1 MSSRHPVDQEPE
13 IVKIARRLRSA
24 RLLKVGLKGG
34 LKAAESV
41 VSVAMGRKSKQ
52 ASYEDFVTG
61 LMRHF
66 VKELSELKGGL
77 MKAGQLLS
85 IYGEHFFPAEVNDIL
100 KTLQADSRVVAF
112 PVMSKRMAAALG
124 RERFARL
131 KIEPRPL
138 GAASLGQVYKVKVYA
153 SGACRGRAKTMALK
167 VQYPRLAR
175 AIEADLATIKKLTTV
190 LKLLPDSQRY
200 NQVYEEVKTMLYRE
214 MDYTRELKA
223 YQKYAA
229 LLADDPILRVP
240 QVYPEFSTKTI
251 LAMECIQ
258 GRRLD
263 DPVVGGIS
271 QERRNQ
277 FALGIMRL
285 LYEEIFVWRMVQT
298 DPHIGNFLVQLK
310 EDGYPQDA
318 LYLLDFGAVRQ
329 FGVHYIDHFR
339 AMARHAI
346 ENNPE
351 DIIYHGMKLGFL
363 QPADSLDMQELF
375 VKIALTAV
383 QPFSEQYAGE
393 GKLDGSYGEHEYD
406 WSELTVIHE
415 ISKLAR
421 NAVFAFKLRPPPPE
435 ALFIDRKLVGTVT
448 LLKMLRA
455 KLGPRQLALAYLRPR
470 SDAAGDPS

>member
-1 MSSRHPVDQEPE
+1 MSARHPVDKEPE
-13 IVKIARRLRSA
+13 ILKIARRMRSA
-24 RLLKVGLKGG
+24 RLIKVGLKGG
-34 LKAAESV
+34 LKAAESA

-61 LMRHF
+61 LMRQF
-66 VKELSELKGGL
+66 VRELSELKGGL

-85 IYGEHFFPAEVNDIL
+85 VYGEHFFPAEINDIL

-112 PVMSKRMAAALG
+112 SVMSKRIAAALG
-124 RERFARL
+124 RDRFARL

-138 GAASLGQVYKVKVYA
+138 GAASLGQVYKVKVYPVA
-153 SGACRGRAKTMALK
+153 AGRGQAQTMALK

-200 NQVYEEVKTMLYRE
+200 NQVYDEVKTMLYRE

-223 YQKYAA
+223 YQKYAQ

-240 QVYPEFSTKTI
+240 RVYPEFSTKTI

-263 DPVVGGIS
+263 DPVVGSIS

-318 LYLLDFGAVRQ
+318 LYLLDFGAVRR
-329 FGVHYIDHFR
+329 FGSYYIGHFR
-339 AMARHAI
+339 DMARSAI
-346 ENNPE
+346 ENCPA
-351 DIIYHGMKLGFL
+351 DIIHHGTQLGFL
-363 QPADSLDMQELF
+363 KSTDSLEMQELF

-383 QPFSEQYAGE
+383 QPFLVEYAGE

-406 WSELTVIHE
+406 WSELMVIHE

-421 NAVFAFKLRPPPPE
+421 NAVFAFKLRPPPRE

-455 KLGPRQLALAYLRPR
+455 KLGPRKLALAYLRPQP
-470 SDAAGDPS
+470 DALEDLV